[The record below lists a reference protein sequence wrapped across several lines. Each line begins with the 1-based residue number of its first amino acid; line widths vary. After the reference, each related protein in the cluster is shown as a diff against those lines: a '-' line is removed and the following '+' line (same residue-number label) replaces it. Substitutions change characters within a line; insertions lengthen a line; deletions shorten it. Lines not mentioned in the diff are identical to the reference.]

1 MDIKFRSLNEAER
14 FIDELGLDIRDLEQ
28 LLNQQKQQVQASIKP
43 LKLLA
48 ESFNLVTDSTP
59 AKEKTV
65 DKLAIDNKKVK
76 IPGGVKQ
83 LQKNYQLLQE
93 LIEKEEALANSETV
107 ILLTFK
113 DDPKTKPLLTKIKQL
128 RKKIESDKDSIIAF
142 FNVVA
147 TSTVPPS
154 FNKYVFSV
162 AESVINH
169 VSITEDQYDVY
180 YYLSVIDSVL
190 LYSAFIELRD
200 VRNVDGDMVNKMYVA
215 IHWCVGSDKVD
226 SEIRLSLTYNWGD
239 PVELYTE
246 SRLVVS
252 SINECISLCDKMLE
266 AEDFAVD
273 VGTQPLSKRLK
284 QGIKL
289 DQIDLSALSM
299 QGKIKKLEVEPDHIT
314 VTLTK
319 QPKTVLR
326 EVQAQVYI
334 GIQRFFVRNTKLR
347 MNVSSNGLVLT
358 FTVTNYSQGKQFS
371 SSDIEYFKTWGLT
384 EKQIK
389 KIELILG

>member
-93 LIEKEEALANSETV
+93 LIEKEEALSNSETV

-113 DDPKTKPLLTKIKQL
+113 DDPKTKPLLAKIKQL

-142 FNVVA
+142 LNDVA